1 MQNIYLVRSQT
12 RMHFATMLCSLFCAA
27 SVAIAE
33 PIAWRHDITAAVAEA
48 EKTQKPLLL
57 KVSTSWCHYCVKMD
71 VETYPDPEL
80 AARIRAGFIPVSID
94 GDAHQQLT
102 EQLGVQ
108 TFPTVVITDHQ
119 LQPLRTLVGFQSES
133 QLIGEL
139 TSLAWN
145 PPAAAPKRRVK
156 PTLTKMVGRIRAESD
171 QGAAGRERS
180 SRRLPDQARP
190 DQDRPDQNQLSKVEP
205 IQSLFGN
212 NCPVSPFLSGELLP
226 GDPQLQLV
234 HRGFAVQFSSQEAL
248 DEFVSGPNQ
257 YWPIADG
264 RCVVSLVDDRGDR
277 RGHLNLGLVY
287 ANRVWLFSSAE
298 YLERFRARPQVYLRL
313 LVELSKQHRRKR
325 T

>member
-1 MQNIYLVRSQT
+1 MQNMYLVSSRT
-12 RMHFATMLCSLFCAA
+12 RMHIVAMLCSLFCAA
-27 SVAIAE
+27 SVAMAE

-48 EKTQKPLLL
+48 KNTGKPLLL

-80 AARIRAGFIPVSID
+80 AARIRAGFIPVSVD

-108 TFPTVVITDHQ
+108 TFPTIVVANHQ
-119 LQPLRTLVGFQSES
+119 LQPLRTFVGFQGVG
-133 QLIGEL
+133 QLIDAL
-139 TSLAWN
+139 SNFSWN
-145 PPAAAPKRRVK
+145 PPAADPKRPAK
-156 PTLTKMVGRIRAESD
+156 PTLTKMVGQIRAETD
-171 QGAAGRERS
+171 RVAAGRERLDQ
-180 SRRLPDQARP
+180 RQPDQGRLGP
-190 DQDRPDQNQLSKVEP
+190 GQNQLSKAEP
-205 IQSLFGN
+205 LESLFGN

-226 GDPQLQLV
+226 GDPKLRLV
-234 HRGFAVQFSSQEAL
+234 HRGFAVRFSSQEAL

-264 RCVVSLVDDRGDR
+264 RCVVSLVDDSEDR

-287 ANRVWLFSSAE
+287 ANRVWLFSSDE
-298 YLERFRARPQVYLRL
+298 YLERFQARPQVYLRL
-313 LVELSKQHRRKR
+313 LVELANQYRRKR